1 MNVGRYLRGEDRHVG
16 AATVRKPA
24 IGSTPM
30 KPDAR
35 IRMDVYQEG
44 QRSSGDAL
52 CPYAVGD
59 WRASTWRKGREDAQK
74 YRGLIEQLE
83 QLERLE
89 RLTAE
94 SSAVT
99 SAGWT
104 IRRVGHHLALESPE
118 GDGMGITLRE
128 HGDVFRYFDALLKE
142 RGQ

>member
-1 MNVGRYLRGEDRHVG
+1 
-16 AATVRKPA
+16 
-24 IGSTPM
+24 M
-30 KPDAR
+30 KADAR

-52 CPYAVGD
+52 CPYAPGD

-74 YRGLIEQLE
+74 YWGDV
-83 QLERLE
+83 ERAIA
-89 RLTAE
+89 AE
-94 SSAVT
+94 PSAVT

-142 RGQ
+142 HGQ